1 MRTSA
6 LCLTLLTP
14 MLAQAPVVPAPKVDP
29 KVQALSWA
37 EQARTLKPKQ
47 AEVLLDVGQAYLAAG
62 DLPKAEEA
70 FARVQALEPRDA
82 ELHMQIALAWVRG
95 GQATRVL
102 PKVPELRDRFA
113 GEHEA
118 LAALAEGL
126 SDLGHLS
133 EARGVMATLALR
145 SPKAWEDFVR
155 YGRACMRGNRREE
168 AAEWFERAVAVKPKN
183 SDIWRA
189 IALAH
194 ADQGANPEEVR

>member
-1 MRTSA
+1 MRTSV
-6 LCLTLLTP
+6 LCATLLTP
-14 MLAQAPVVPAPKVDP
+14 LLAQAPAAPPDSKA
-29 KVQALSWA
+29 QALAWA

-47 AEVLLDVGQAYLAAG
+47 AKVLLDVGRAYLAAG

-70 FARVQALEPRDA
+70 FARVEALEPKDA
-82 ELHMQIALAWVRG
+82 ELHVQIALAWARS
-95 GQATRVL
+95 GQAARVL

-113 GEHEA
+113 AEHEA

-133 EARGVMATLALR
+133 EARGVMVTLAQR
-145 SPKAWEDFVR
+145 SPKAWEDFAR
-155 YGRACMRGNRREE
+155 YGRACIRGQRREE

-194 ADQGANPEEVR
+194 ADQGADPEEVR

>member
-1 MRTSA
+1 MRTAA
-6 LCLTLLTP
+6 LCATLLAP
-14 MLAQAPVVPAPKVDP
+14 LVAQAPTAPDP
-29 KVQALSWA
+29 KAQALAWA

-47 AEVLLDVGQAYLAAG
+47 AKVLLDVGRTHLAAG

-70 FARVQALEPRDA
+70 FARVEALEPRDA
-82 ELHMQIALAWVRG
+82 DLQVQVALAWLRG
-95 GQATRVL
+95 GQGARVL

-113 GEHEA
+113 GEPEA
-118 LAALAEGL
+118 LAAFAEGL
-126 SDLGHLS
+126 SDLGHLA
-133 EARGVMATLALR
+133 EARVVMITLAQKH
-145 SPKAWEDFVR
+145 PKAWEAFVR
-155 YGRACMRGNRREE
+155 YGRACIRGQRREE